1 MEPITPNLNRSDVAL
16 WLPGMMLYV
25 ISIYSGSKALASL
38 TIPIYFTQQNLVL
51 VFRQIATMSIN
62 KQMTSLFNY
71 VMLMLVV
78 VSCVA
83 VIKTDPM
90 FNAEGYFW
98 VSIHVIC
105 SGLIEIYT
113 QLINGRLK
121 LNVHDRLY
129 SCYIYS
135 VIILAPSSYL
145 LGDALEAQ
153 KFPYLYFTK
162 FYIGCI
168 MSGVFGICLNLCA
181 IKLQDA
187 QLRVVELSSVVAI
200 SKIIGSLLSITVFR
214 GLITGT
220 HGLWLTVNQL
230 CGLAICDPNFDLTTP
245 TIISLSDT
253 PKLKT
258 VGLKRDALQQDMLRI
273 EIRK

>member
-1 MEPITPNLNRSDVAL
+1 MIVSTNGKKALYLSVLFVLLFVATNFVNKFVLSVLKFTYPTIFQGWQTLVGAVMIKILISAGIMEPITPTLNRSDVAL

-98 VSIHVIC
+98 VSIHVVC

-121 LNVHDRLY
+121 L
-129 SCYIYS
+129 
-135 VIILAPSSYL
+135 
-145 LGDALEAQ
+145 
-153 KFPYLYFTK
+153 K
-162 FYIGCI
+162 
-168 MSGVFGICLNLCA
+168 
-181 IKLQDA
+181 
-187 QLRVVELSSVVAI
+187 
-200 SKIIGSLLSITVFR
+200 
-214 GLITGT
+214 
-220 HGLWLTVNQL
+220 
-230 CGLAICDPNFDLTTP
+230 
-245 TIISLSDT
+245 
-253 PKLKT
+253 
-258 VGLKRDALQQDMLRI
+258 
-273 EIRK
+273 